1 MPSTIAQQG
10 TVYLVG
16 AGPGDPELL
25 TLRAARLLATAD
37 VVFYDDL
44 VPDAVLALCGPQVE
58 QVSVGK
64 RCGNARI
71 TQSGIHAL
79 LIEAARADRSVVRL
93 KSGDPL
99 IFGRAAE
106 ELDALATARIPVE
119 IVPGVTALFAAG
131 AALHLPLTDRRTAS
145 KLILLAGRH
154 AADKTDAGSLWQG
167 SLPVDATLAIYM
179 PGRDLHRLAHDLLA
193 AGLDLATPC
202 AAISKAATPQQH
214 VEAARLR
221 DFANLV
227 PGPAPLLVVVG
238 PAVEAMLIAFSRE
251 ALPNI
256 PANPL
261 P

>member
-1 MPSTIAQQG
+1 MPSTVAEQG

-44 VPDAVLALCGPQVE
+44 VPDAVLALCGAQAA

-71 TQSGIHAL
+71 TQAGIHTL
-79 LIEAARADRSVVRL
+79 LIEAAQARRSVVRL

-106 ELDALATARIPVE
+106 ELAALAEAKIPVQ

-131 AALHLPLTDRRTAS
+131 AALQLPLTDRRSAS
-145 KLILLAGRH
+145 KLVLLAGQH
-154 AADKTDAGSLWQG
+154 AANKTDAGPLWQG
-167 SLPVDATLAIYM
+167 TLPADATLAVYM
-179 PGRDLHRLAHDLLA
+179 PGRDLQRLAQDLLA
-193 AGLDLATPC
+193 CGVAPQTPC
-202 AAISKAATPQQH
+202 AAISNAATPQQQ
-214 VEAARLR
+214 VGTALLR
-221 DFANLV
+221 DFGALV

-238 PAVEAMLIAFSRE
+238 PAVS
-251 ALPNI
+251 ALRK
-256 PANPL
+256 PL
-261 P
+261 A

>member
-1 MPSTIAQQG
+1 MEPHLFSTTAQPG

-25 TLRAARLLATAD
+25 TLRAARLLAHAD
-37 VVFYDDL
+37 VVFFDDL
-44 VPDAVLALCGPQVE
+44 VPDAVLGLCGAETE

-71 TQSGIHAL
+71 TQSGIHVL
-79 LIEAARADRSVVRL
+79 LIEAARANRRVVRL

-106 ELDALATARIPVE
+106 ELAALAEAEIPVE

-131 AALHLPLTDRRTAS
+131 AALRLPLTDRRTAS

-154 AADKTDAGSLWQG
+154 AAEKEIAGPLWQG
-167 SLPVDATLAIYM
+167 ALPIDATVAIYM
-179 PGRDLHRLAHDLLA
+179 PGRDLGHLMQDLLN
-193 AGLDLATPC
+193 AGLHAETPC
-202 AAISKAATPQQH
+202 LAVSKAATLQQQ
-214 VEAARLR
+214 VAATRLGSL
-221 DFANLV
+221 AQLE

-238 PAVEAMLIAFSRE
+238 RAMEE
-251 ALPNI
+251 ALRTFT
-256 PANPL
+256 L
-261 P
+261 S